1 MAEDEVGEPEETVRE
16 ITVETP
22 LIRMIK
28 EGRVS
33 SVEEV
38 FNMGL
43 KIREPEA
50 IDLLL
55 RKIREEVISMS
66 PVQKQSDAGE
76 KTRFRALV
84 VVGDEDGHVGIGS
97 AKARQVRDAIEK
109 AARKARLNIIPV
121 PRGCGSWE
129 CKCGEPHS
137 IPSKTF
143 GKTGSVYI
151 ALFPGP
157 KGLGLV
163 VGDAAKPLFRLAGI
177 RDVWSKTKGSTSTS
191 HSFVTA
197 AYFALK
203 RLYTTSFLTSEAAR
217 VEG

>member
-1 MAEDEVGEPEETVRE
+1 MAEDEAEEPEEVLKE
-16 ITVETP
+16 IIVETP

-28 EGRVS
+28 EGRIS
-33 SVEEV
+33 TIEEV

-55 RKIREEVISMS
+55 RKIREEVISVS

-84 VVGDEDGHVGIGS
+84 VIGDEDGHVGIGS
-97 AKARQVRDAIEK
+97 AKAKQVRDAIEK
-109 AARKARLNIIPV
+109 AARRARLNVITV

-129 CKCGEPHS
+129 CMCGEPHS
-137 IPSKTF
+137 IPAKTS
-143 GKTGSVYI
+143 GKTGSVTVTLY
-151 ALFPGP
+151 PGP

-163 VGDAAKPLFRLAGI
+163 VGDAIKPLLRLAGI

-191 HSFVTA
+191 HSFIA
-197 AYFALK
+197 ATYFALK
-203 RLYTTSFLTSEAAR
+203 KLFITSFLVAEA
-217 VEG
+217 GGIGH

>member
-1 MAEDEVGEPEETVRE
+1 MAEDEAEEPEEVLE

-33 SVEEV
+33 TLEDV

-50 IDLLL
+50 VDLLL
-55 RKIREEVISMS
+55 RKIREEVISVS

-84 VVGDEDGHVGIGS
+84 VVGDEEGHVGIGS

-109 AARKARLNIIPV
+109 AARRARLNMIPV

-137 IPSKTF
+137 IPAKTF
-143 GKTGSVYI
+143 GKTGSVAIVLY
-151 ALFPGP
+151 PGP

-163 VGDAAKPLFRLAGI
+163 VGDAIKPLLRLAGI
-177 RDVWSKTKGSTSTS
+177 RDIWSKTKGSTSTS
-191 HSFVTA
+191 HSFITA
-197 AYFALK
+197 TYAALK
-203 RLYTTSFLTSEAAR
+203 KLFVTSFLTTEEGR
-217 VEG
+217 VGS

>member
-1 MAEDEVGEPEETVRE
+1 MADEEAGEPEEAVKET
-16 ITVETP
+16 IVETP

-28 EGRVS
+28 EGKVS
-33 SVEEV
+33 TLEDV

-55 RKIREEVISMS
+55 RKIREEVVSMS

-97 AKARQVRDAIEK
+97 AKAKQVRDSIEK
-109 AARKARLNIIPV
+109 AARKARLNIIPI

-129 CKCGEPHS
+129 CKCGELHS
-137 IPSKTF
+137 IPFKTL
-143 GKTGSVYI
+143 GKTGSVTV

-177 RDVWSKTKGSTSTS
+177 RDVWSRTRGSTSTS

-197 AYFALK
+197 AYVALK
-203 RLYTTSFLTSEAAR
+203 RLFTTSFLASEAVR

>member
-1 MAEDEVGEPEETVRE
+1 MAEDESEESEVIQE
-16 ITVETP
+16 AIVETP

-28 EGRVS
+28 EGRIS
-33 SVEEV
+33 TLEEV
-38 FNMGL
+38 FSMGI

-50 IDLLL
+50 VDFLL
-55 RKIREEVISMS
+55 RKIREEVISVS

-97 AKARQVRDAIEK
+97 AKAKQVRDAIEK
-109 AARKARLNIIPV
+109 AARRARLNMIPV

-137 IPSKTF
+137 IPVKTI
-143 GKTGSVYI
+143 GKTGSVTVMLY
-151 ALFPGP
+151 PGP

-163 VGDAAKPLFRLAGI
+163 VGDAIKPFLRLAGI

-191 HSFVTA
+191 HSFIA
-197 AYFALK
+197 ATYFALK
-203 RLYTTSFLTSEAAR
+203 RLFITSFLMTEASKA
-217 VEG
+217 GS

>member
-1 MAEDEVGEPEETVRE
+1 MAEDESEEPEVIQEA
-16 ITVETP
+16 IVETP

-28 EGRVS
+28 EGKIS
-33 SVEEV
+33 TLEEV
-38 FNMGL
+38 FNTGL

-55 RKIREEVISMS
+55 RKIREEVISVS

-97 AKARQVRDAIEK
+97 AKAKQVRDAIEK
-109 AARKARLNIIPV
+109 AARRARLNIIPV

-137 IPSKTF
+137 IPAKTI
-143 GKTGSVYI
+143 GKTGSVTVMLY
-151 ALFPGP
+151 PGP

-163 VGDAAKPLFRLAGI
+163 VGDAIKPLLRLAGI
-177 RDVWSKTKGSTSTS
+177 RDVWSKSKGLTSTS
-191 HSFVTA
+191 HSFIA
-197 AYFALK
+197 ATYGALK
-203 RLYTTSFLTSEAAR
+203 RLFVTSFLATEASKA
-217 VEG
+217 GS

>member
-1 MAEDEVGEPEETVRE
+1 MAEDEAEEPEEVLE

-28 EGRVS
+28 EGRAS
-33 SVEEV
+33 TLEDV

-50 IDLLL
+50 VDLLL
-55 RKIREEVISMS
+55 RKMREEVISVS

-84 VVGDEDGHVGIGS
+84 VVGDEEGHVGIGS

-109 AARKARLNIIPV
+109 AARKARLNMVPV

-137 IPSKTF
+137 IPAKAS
-143 GKTGSVYI
+143 GKTGSVSIVLY
-151 ALFPGP
+151 PGP

-163 VGDAAKPLFRLAGI
+163 VGDAIKPLLRLAGI

-191 HSFVTA
+191 HSFIA
-197 AYFALK
+197 ATYAALK
-203 RLYTTSFLTSEAAR
+203 KLFVTSFLTTEAGQA
-217 VEG
+217 GS

>member
-1 MAEDEVGEPEETVRE
+1 MSDEGPEESEVIQE
-16 ITVETP
+16 AIVETP

-28 EGRVS
+28 EGRIS
-33 SVEEV
+33 TLEDV
-38 FNMGL
+38 FDMGL

-50 IDLLL
+50 VDLLL
-55 RKIREEVISMS
+55 RKIREEVISVS

-109 AARKARLNIIPV
+109 AARRARLNMIPV

-129 CKCGEPHS
+129 CQCGEPHS
-137 IPSKTF
+137 IPAKTS
-143 GKTGSVYI
+143 GKTGSVTVMLY
-151 ALFPGP
+151 PGP

-163 VGDAAKPLFRLAGI
+163 VGDAIKPLLKLAGI
-177 RDVWSKTKGSTSTS
+177 RDVWSKTKGSTSTN
-191 HSFVTA
+191 HSFIA
-197 AYFALK
+197 ATYNALK
-203 RLYTTSFLTSEAAR
+203 KLFVTSFLETEVSKT
-217 VEG
+217 VS

>member
-1 MAEDEVGEPEETVRE
+1 MSDDEVGEPEEAVRE

-97 AKARQVRDAIEK
+97 AKAKQVRDAIEK

-197 AYFALK
+197 AYLALK
-203 RLYTTSFLTSEAAR
+203 RLYTTSFLASEVAR

>member
-1 MAEDEVGEPEETVRE
+1 MAEDEAEEPEEVLE
-16 ITVETP
+16 IAVETP

-33 SVEEV
+33 TLEDV

-50 IDLLL
+50 VDLLL
-55 RKIREEVISMS
+55 RRIREEVISVS

-84 VVGDEDGHVGIGS
+84 VVGDEEGHVGVGS

-109 AARKARLNIIPV
+109 AARRARLNMIPV

-137 IPSKTF
+137 IPAKTS
-143 GKTGSVYI
+143 GKTGSVAIVLY
-151 ALFPGP
+151 PGP

-163 VGDAAKPLFRLAGI
+163 VGDAIKPLLRLAGI

-191 HSFVTA
+191 HSFITA
-197 AYFALK
+197 TYASLRKLFV
-203 RLYTTSFLTSEAAR
+203 TSFLTTEAGQ
-217 VEG
+217 VGS

>member
-1 MAEDEVGEPEETVRE
+1 MAEDEAEESEEVLE
-16 ITVETP
+16 VTVETP
-22 LIRMIK
+22 LVRMIK

-33 SVEEV
+33 TLEDV

-50 IDLLL
+50 VDLLL
-55 RKIREEVISMS
+55 RKIREEVISVS

-84 VVGDEDGHVGIGS
+84 VVGDEEGHVGIGS

-109 AARKARLNIIPV
+109 AARRARLNMIPV

-137 IPSKTF
+137 IPAKAS
-143 GKTGSVYI
+143 GKTGSVKVVLY
-151 ALFPGP
+151 PGP

-163 VGDAAKPLFRLAGI
+163 VGDAIKPLLRLAGI
-177 RDVWSKTKGSTSTS
+177 KDVWSKTKGSTSTS
-191 HSFVTA
+191 HSFIA
-197 AYFALK
+197 ATYSALK
-203 RLYTTSFLTSEAAR
+203 KLFVTSFLTTEASQ
-217 VEG
+217 VGS

>member
-1 MAEDEVGEPEETVRE
+1 MAEEAGEPEEEVRE

-33 SVEEV
+33 SVEDV

-109 AARKARLNIIPV
+109 AARKARLNMIPV

-129 CKCGEPHS
+129 CKCEEPHS

-143 GKTGSVYI
+143 GKTGSVTV

-177 RDVWSKTKGSTSTS
+177 RDVWSKTKGSTATS

-197 AYFALK
+197 SYLALK
-203 RLYTTSFLTSEAAR
+203 RLFTTSFLASEAAR
-217 VEG
+217 VGG

>member
-1 MAEDEVGEPEETVRE
+1 MAEEEIEETEEETKE
-16 ITVETP
+16 ITVESP

-28 EGRVS
+28 DGRVS
-33 SVEEV
+33 TVEDV

-50 IDLLL
+50 VDLLL
-55 RKIREEVISMS
+55 RKIREEVISVS

-97 AKARQVRDAIEK
+97 AKAKQVRDAIEK
-109 AARKARLNIIPV
+109 AAKKARLNIIPV
-121 PRGCGSWE
+121 VRGCGSWE

-143 GKTGSVYI
+143 GKTGSVSV

-157 KGLGLV
+157 KGLGLA
-163 VGDAAKPLFRLAGI
+163 VGDVVKPVFRLAGI
-177 RDVWSKTKGSTSTS
+177 RDIWSKSKGATYTS
-191 HSFVTA
+191 HSFITA
-197 AYFALK
+197 AYLALK
-203 RLYTTSFLTSEAAR
+203 RLYTTSLLVSEA
-217 VEG
+217 GSIGG

>member
-1 MAEDEVGEPEETVRE
+1 MAEDESEEPEEVIE
-16 ITVETP
+16 KVTVETP

-33 SVEEV
+33 TLEEV
-38 FNMGL
+38 FSMGL

-55 RKIREEVISMS
+55 RKIREEVISVS

-97 AKARQVRDAIEK
+97 AKAKQVRDAIEK
-109 AARKARLNIIPV
+109 AARRARLNMIPV

-137 IPSKTF
+137 LPAKTS
-143 GKTGSVYI
+143 GKTGSVTVMLY
-151 ALFPGP
+151 PGP

-163 VGDAAKPLFRLAGI
+163 VGDAIKPLLRLAGI
-177 RDVWSKTKGSTSTS
+177 RDAWSKTKGSTSTS
-191 HSFVTA
+191 HSFIA
-197 AYFALK
+197 ATYSALK
-203 RLYTTSFLTSEAAR
+203 KLFITSFLTTEASR
-217 VEG
+217 VGS

>member
-1 MAEDEVGEPEETVRE
+1 MAEDDSEESEVIQEA
-16 ITVETP
+16 IVETP

-33 SVEEV
+33 TLEEV

-50 IDLLL
+50 VDLLL
-55 RKIREEVISMS
+55 RKIREEVISVS

-97 AKARQVRDAIEK
+97 AKAKQVRDAIEK
-109 AARKARLNIIPV
+109 AARRARLNMIPV

-137 IPSKTF
+137 IPAKTI
-143 GKTGSVYI
+143 GKTGSVTVMLY
-151 ALFPGP
+151 PGP

-163 VGDAAKPLFRLAGI
+163 VGDAIKPLLRLAGI

-191 HSFVTA
+191 HSFIA
-197 AYFALK
+197 ATYFALK
-203 RLYTTSFLTSEAAR
+203 RLFITNFLMTEASKA
-217 VEG
+217 GF